1 MSKSYCYNKYF
12 QWQEIYPAFQELL
25 LFRLVTV
32 SSVEFNL
39 ARAIAVVAE
48 THPQRTALIHRGT
61 EVLFPEFVDRYRR
74 LGSALDAAGISCRR
88 ERPELAGHES
98 GQDHIALYLNNEIEY
113 LEGMLGGWAARAATF
128 NVNHRYIADE
138 LCYLL
143 TDSNAKAVIVNSA
156 YAPNLADVL
165 PQLPNI
171 ELIVQV
177 PDESDNEL
185 LTGAIFYNDFL
196 QNHEPR
202 NLDDCSP
209 DDLYVLYTGGTTGM
223 PKGVLWRNADFFVG
237 ALGGLN
243 RKENREYVSYAEIAK
258 AADRGTL
265 RWMTSAPFMHG
276 AAQWIALQALSMGH
290 TVVLPDL
297 TDRYDAASVLKACER
312 EDVEF
317 LQIVGDAFARP
328 LLDALKSGE
337 TVPTSL
343 RSIISGGAVLNSELK
358 EELKE
363 QFNGVTIRDSIGS
376 SETGVQGSNVS
387 TKEEKASTGDF
398 EPASGSAVVNSQMD
412 AVVEAGSEE
421 IGWFAMS
428 GRVPLGYLNDSEKT
442 RQTFPVIDGVR
453 FSVPGD
459 RARLLEDGRIQVL
472 GRDSVTINS
481 GGEKIFAEEVENA
494 VKTHPAV
501 YDAVVCGR
509 SSPRWGSE
517 VVAIVQ
523 LVGQAQVLESDI
535 IEHCG
540 KHIAR
545 YKRPKAVV
553 KVDEI
558 KRSPAGKPDYRWAQT
573 VAQELRTD

>member
-1 MSKSYCYNKYF
+1 M
-12 QWQEIYPAFQELL
+12 
-25 LFRLVTV
+25 
-32 SSVEFNL
+32 EFNL
-39 ARAIAVVAE
+39 ARAIAAVAE
-48 THPQRTALIHRGT
+48 AHPDRTALIHRRK
-61 EVLFPEFVDRYRR
+61 EVSFPDFVDRYRR
-74 LGSALDAAGISCRR
+74 LGNALDEAGLSCRK
-88 ERPELAGHES
+88 ERSELAGHES
-98 GQDHIALYLNNEIEY
+98 GQDHIALYLNNEFEY
-113 LEGMLGGWAARAATF
+113 LESMLGGWAARAATF
-128 NVNHRYIADE
+128 NVNHRYMADE
-138 LCYLL
+138 LCHLL
-143 TDSNAKAVIVNSA
+143 TDSEAKAVIVNSA
-156 YAPNLADVL
+156 YAPNLAEVL

-177 PDESDNEL
+177 PDESENRL
-185 LTGAIFYNDFL
+185 LEGAVYYNDFI
-196 QNHEPR
+196 QSHEPR
-202 NLDDCSP
+202 DLNDCSP
-209 DDLYVLYTGGTTGM
+209 DDLYVLYTGGTTGL

-243 RKENREYVSYAEIAK
+243 RKENREYDSYAEIAS

-290 TVVLPDL
+290 TVVLPDI
-297 TDRYDAASVLKACER
+297 TDRYDAASVLEVCER

-328 LLDALKSGE
+328 LLDASKFGQLI
-337 TVPTSL
+337 PRSL
-343 RSIISGGAVLNSELK
+343 RSIISGGAVLNAELK
-358 EELKE
+358 EELKQ
-363 QFNGVTIRDSIGS
+363 QFGGVTIRDSIGS

-387 TKEEKASTGDF
+387 TKTERASTGDF
-398 EPASGSAVVNSQMD
+398 EPVSGSAVVNPQMD
-412 AVVEAGSEE
+412 AVVEAGSDE

-428 GRVPLGYLNDSEKT
+428 GRVPLGYLNDAEKT
-442 RQTFPVIDGVR
+442 QRTFPVIEGVR

-459 RARLLEDGRIQVL
+459 RARLLENRRIQVL

-501 YDAVVCGR
+501 YDVVVCGR
-509 SSPRWGSE
+509 PSPRWGNE

-523 LVGQAQVLESDI
+523 LVEQAKVLESDI

-540 KHIAR
+540 DYIAR
-545 YKRPKAVV
+545 YKRPKAIVE
-553 KVDEI
+553 VDRI

-573 VAQELRTD
+573 IARESRTV